1 MKGDAILLNINDN
14 INPDFDIPYYIFE
27 EIMKYIT
34 EKSTNN
40 GKASNSKLLYLL
52 NLAVISKRLS
62 KEQAK
67 FLRETFG
74 K

>member
-1 MKGDAILLNINDN
+1 MKGDAILLNINDK

-27 EIMKYIT
+27 EIIKYIT

-40 GKASNSKLLYLL
+40 GKASNAKLLYLL